1 MDPATAVE
9 ATRPFVDDDAR
20 DRLTVTGADAET
32 YLQSQLSQ
40 SVTGLAVG
48 DARWS
53 FVLDPTGKIDALLRV
68 EKSGDTEFRLDT
80 DAGFGEA
87 LEARLRRF
95 MIRVDVEIASESAG
109 SLEPGGDHETARIG
123 AGWPRLGAEIEP
135 GSTIPA
141 STGVVTLACDFT
153 KGCYPGQELVERM
166 ASRDSEAPTRVRIVD
181 LDEGAAAGD
190 DVSDPEG
197 NVVGT
202 ITSVASEGGVGIAL
216 IKRSSDFGTAPTH
229 AG

>member
-1 MDPATAVE
+1 MDATTAVD

-20 DRLTVTGADAET
+20 DRVIVSGGDAET

-53 FVLDPTGKIDALLRV
+53 FVLDPTGKVDALLRV
-68 EKSGDTEFRLDT
+68 EKTGDTEFRLDT

-87 LEARLRRF
+87 LATRLRRF
-95 MIRVDVEIASESAG
+95 MIRVDVEMAV
-109 SLEPGGDHETARIG
+109 EPGGSSQPGTEYETARIG

-166 ASRDSEAPTRVRIVD
+166 ASRDSDAPTRVRIVD
-181 LDEGAAAGD
+181 LDDDAAVGD
-190 DVSDPEG
+190 AVADAEG
-197 NVVGT
+197 NDVGT
-202 ITSVASEGGVGIAL
+202 VTSVAAEGGVGIAMV
-216 IKRSSDFGTAPTH
+216 KRSSDLGSAPTH